1 MKGYFLLD
9 PFFQFFLILSC
20 LGISIFLLPNFYG
33 FCFLGNSGS
42 YLVAI
47 IISIFYTQLYINQIV
62 EYSDILL
69 IFLVPLIDGLRVTF
83 NRILNHKNPFG
94 GDFTHI
100 HHIIRSKN
108 LMIISYY
115 LIVFIPSILNF
126 YFTDYTLYIGFFAI
140 VVYFFFYKYSV
151 R

>member
-1 MKGYFLLD
+1 MVFVSWAIVGRGYN
-9 PFFQFFLILSC
+9 
-20 LGISIFLLPNFYG
+20 NFY
-33 FCFLGNSGS
+33 
-42 YLVAI
+42 
-47 IISIFYTQLYINQIV
+47 FYTQLYISQIV
-62 EYSDILL
+62 NIRYTIN
-69 IFLVPLIDGLRVTF
+69 IFSSLIDGLSNF
-83 NRILNHKNPFG
+83 NKCKIKILSVVILY
-94 GDFTHI
+94 I